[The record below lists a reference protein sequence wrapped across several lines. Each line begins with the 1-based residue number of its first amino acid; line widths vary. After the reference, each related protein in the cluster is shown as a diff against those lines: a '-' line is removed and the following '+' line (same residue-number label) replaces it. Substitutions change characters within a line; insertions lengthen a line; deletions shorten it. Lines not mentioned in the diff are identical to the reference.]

1 MLILRWLIFA
11 LLLASLLFFLF
22 FAFTGNTRYKRRGL
36 FILKWT
42 VAAALAFFAVL
53 IVQRV
58 L

>member
-1 MLILRWLIFA
+1 MEFV
-11 LLLASLLFFLF
+11 
-22 FAFTGNTRYKRRGL
+22 TGDARYKRRGL